1 MAGAANRG
9 DGSYYADECHNETLI
24 RAVSEVRPP
33 PLNTPNRPDAKQTQ
47 PKPDGHQFA
56 PTHDGIR
63 QREESADRKSV
74 TDRSTRNSCKRRSHL
89 HTDVAYRRVS
99 DVVAWRLGDA
109 VLFRAMVPSF
119 STGFF
124 VVVVVVFFWL
134 FSAWLLS
141 RRATRAFLFLF
152 FCFFVF
158 FSGSRCRRRR
168 FRRFS
173 F

>member
-1 MAGAANRG
+1 MGGADAGLG
-9 DGSYYADECHNETLI
+9 D
-24 RAVSEVRPP
+24 
-33 PLNTPNRPDAKQTQ
+33 
-47 PKPDGHQFA
+47 
-56 PTHDGIR
+56 IR
-63 QREESADRKSV
+63 QTVGFASV
-74 TDRSTRNSCKRRSHL
+74 APGSPVDVVVVVVVVFSVGLAWTSSHL

>member
-1 MAGAANRG
+1 MGGADAGLG
-9 DGSYYADECHNETLI
+9 D
-24 RAVSEVRPP
+24 
-33 PLNTPNRPDAKQTQ
+33 
-47 PKPDGHQFA
+47 
-56 PTHDGIR
+56 IR
-63 QREESADRKSV
+63 QTVGFASV
-74 TDRSTRNSCKRRSHL
+74 APGSPVDVVVVVVFSVGLAWTSSHL

>member
-1 MAGAANRG
+1 MGGADAGLG
-9 DGSYYADECHNETLI
+9 D
-24 RAVSEVRPP
+24 
-33 PLNTPNRPDAKQTQ
+33 
-47 PKPDGHQFA
+47 
-56 PTHDGIR
+56 IR
-63 QREESADRKSV
+63 QTVGFASV
-74 TDRSTRNSCKRRSHL
+74 APGSPVDVVVVVVFSVGLAWTSSHL

-124 VVVVVVFFWL
+124 VVFLVFFWL

>member
-1 MAGAANRG
+1 MDGYRSISRPATSQRPCPGECNASSLGPFTSRARPSRSDRSIARRARREQIADRHASGIQGASADCEPTMAGAANRG

-89 HTDVAYRRVS
+89 HTDVA
-99 DVVAWRLGDA
+99 
-109 VLFRAMVPSF
+109 
-119 STGFF
+119 TN
-124 VVVVVVFFWL
+124 
-134 FSAWLLS
+134 
-141 RRATRAFLFLF
+141 TR
-152 FCFFVF
+152 
-158 FSGSRCRRRR
+158 
-168 FRRFS
+168 
-173 F
+173 

>member
-1 MAGAANRG
+1 MGGADAGLG
-9 DGSYYADECHNETLI
+9 D
-24 RAVSEVRPP
+24 
-33 PLNTPNRPDAKQTQ
+33 
-47 PKPDGHQFA
+47 
-56 PTHDGIR
+56 IR
-63 QREESADRKSV
+63 QTVGFASV
-74 TDRSTRNSCKRRSHL
+74 APGSPVDVVVVVVVVVFSVGLAWTSSHL